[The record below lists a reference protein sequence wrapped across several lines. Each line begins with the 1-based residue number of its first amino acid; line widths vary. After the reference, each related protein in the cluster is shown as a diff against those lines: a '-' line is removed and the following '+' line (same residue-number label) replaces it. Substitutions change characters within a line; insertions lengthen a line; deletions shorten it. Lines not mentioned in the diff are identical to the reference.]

1 MVVQTTTT
9 RVPTMATIELTKKT
23 SQAPPTSTTL
33 NKKPLKPSTP
43 VSWYISHEVPRKVW
57 HSSIGFFV
65 LGYYYWYGA
74 TLGQCLIW
82 LAPMAL
88 SFIALDISRLNRE
101 WLNTWFCRV
110 FGSMLRPHEQKSLTS
125 SSFFYGG
132 VLLALLLSPNNAS
145 AILSILYL
153 SWSDTVAGVFGKY
166 YSRLVLNGMTWWEF
180 RIKVVQQL
188 RFGNRRGRRQAAAAL
203 ASTKPPAGAKS
214 VGGSLACFVF
224 SAVLTFVY
232 ILVLSKGQSLTILL
246 NASLR
251 AGLIASL
258 SELVGGSEFFGNVD
272 DDLVIPLMSTFL
284 LRIFTSVPDI
294 LSQ

>member
-9 RVPTMATIELTKKT
+9 RVPAIATIELAKK
-23 SQAPPTSTTL
+23 SPQAPPIMTTL
-33 NKKPLKPSTP
+33 NKKPLKSSTQ
-43 VSWYISHEVPRKVW
+43 VSWYVSHEVPRKVW

-65 LGYYYWYGA
+65 LGYHFWYGA
-74 TLGQCLIW
+74 TLGQCLVW
-82 LAPMAL
+82 LAPLAL
-88 SFIALDISRLNRE
+88 SFIALDISRLSRE

-132 VLLALLLSPNNAS
+132 VLLALLLSPNNSS
-145 AILSILYL
+145 AVLSILYL

-166 YSRLVLNGMTWWEF
+166 YSRLVLNGMTWWEL
-180 RIKVVQQL
+180 KLKAMQQI
-188 RFGNRRGRRQAAAAL
+188 RFGNRRGRRQAASAL

-214 VGGSLACFVF
+214 VAGSLACFAF

-232 ILVLSKGQSLTILL
+232 LLVLSKKQPLSTLL

-251 AGLIASL
+251 GGLIASF
-258 SELVGGSEFFGNVD
+258 SELVGGSDLFGNVD

-284 LRIFTSVPDI
+284 LRIFTSIPDV